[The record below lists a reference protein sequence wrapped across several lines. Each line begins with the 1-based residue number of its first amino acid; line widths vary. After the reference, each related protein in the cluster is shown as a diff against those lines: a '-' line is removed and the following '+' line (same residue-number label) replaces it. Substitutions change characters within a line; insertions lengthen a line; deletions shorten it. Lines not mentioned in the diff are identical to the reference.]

1 MQLTIL
7 TADDRTFFME
17 IDATMQLG
25 DVLALVAAEAEHDPE
40 AIALVYNGEVMQ
52 DREKALKDYGMTSNE
67 EAVQMIK

>member
-7 TADDRTFFME
+7 TADDQTFFME

-25 DVLALVAAEAEHDPE
+25 DVLALIAAEADQDPE
-40 AIALVYNGEVMQ
+40 SIALVYNGEPMQ